1 MAEPFR
7 LNEALHD
14 AVMHQRQG
22 ELRKAERL
30 YARVLKAA
38 PHDFNALN
46 LYGTLKAQTGHFG
59 EAERLFQAAVR
70 ANPQAPQGWANLG
83 QALFRLKRAPEAL
96 ECLDRAIALDPSD
109 SGILTQRGHIL
120 LALDRPQEALA
131 IFEGEAR
138 THPIANYFC
147 GLALAAL
154 DQHEAA
160 LERFDR
166 ALAIAPGDPEI
177 LYNRGVALMKLG
189 RYAEAAA
196 ACDQALAK
204 RPDHR
209 SAWLNRGRAL
219 AQLNRYQEAIA
230 SYDAILQRDKDN
242 ADAHLNRAL
251 ARLTLGDYPGGFA
264 DYEWRWRRTGMPPQ
278 KPRGRPLWLGEYP
291 LAHKTILLHAEQG
304 LGDTIQFARYVPLLA
319 AAGARVVL
327 EVQAELKPLMASLGS
342 VITLIARGET
352 PPAFDVHC
360 PLGSLPLATNTTP
373 ASVPAQIPYLKA
385 DPDAVAA
392 WSLRLEALPRP
403 RIALAWSGNPAH
415 ENDRNRSI
423 TFARLAPLLDLPAAF
438 ISVQRDVRPADAM
451 ALAAESRVTALGEA
465 LHDFRDAAAVLALAD
480 LVVTV
485 DTAVLHLAGAMG
497 RPAWL
502 LVPFAPDWRWGLQ
515 GDATPWY
522 PDIRLFRQTRPGDWD
537 EVIARVGAALRGTF
551 FS

>member
-1 MAEPFR
+1 
-7 LNEALHD
+7 
-14 AVMHQRQG
+14 
-22 ELRKAERL
+22 
-30 YARVLKAA
+30 
-38 PHDFNALN
+38 
-46 LYGTLKAQTGHFG
+46 
-59 EAERLFQAAVR
+59 
-70 ANPQAPQGWANLG
+70 
-83 QALFRLKRAPEAL
+83 
-96 ECLDRAIALDPSD
+96 
-109 SGILTQRGHIL
+109 
-120 LALDRPQEALA
+120 
-131 IFEGEAR
+131 
-138 THPIANYFC
+138 
-147 GLALAAL
+147 
-154 DQHEAA
+154 
-160 LERFDR
+160 
-166 ALAIAPGDPEI
+166 
-177 LYNRGVALMKLG
+177 
-189 RYAEAAA
+189 
-196 ACDQALAK
+196 
-204 RPDHR
+204 
-209 SAWLNRGRAL
+209 
-219 AQLNRYQEAIA
+219 
-230 SYDAILQRDKDN
+230 
-242 ADAHLNRAL
+242 
-251 ARLTLGDYPGGFA
+251 
-264 DYEWRWRRTGMPPQ
+264 MPPQ